1 VVFSTLAAG
10 GHAVQRR
17 TLPGVKAVVLSG
29 DGRFALGLATT
40 ASVLPHEVPLT
51 IWDTR
56 SGRIVRRLRVTSLP
70 TLVGA
75 EAATFSADDAR
86 VALLEG
92 AATSGP
98 VALILSVAT
107 GRTVELQNS
116 FAACG
121 SPPSSF
127 AFSRNDRRVAGA
139 DFCGY
144 ADVWDVRTGRLLRQV
159 HQGGEVS
166 AVDLSP
172 DGSRLLVSSWDSRA
186 TVWGV
191 ASGRPL
197 VNLIGDT
204 RGLQAAVF
212 SPGGSLVATSSLDR
226 TVRIW
231 DSRTGQVLRVLTFPD
246 DQWALAFNGDG
257 SEFAVADSNPA
268 RGAPD
273 AVRVFDTCPA
283 CTNAHD
289 LLRLAAPRATTWLT
303 VLERTVVEGS

>member
-1 VVFSTLAAG
+1 
-10 GHAVQRR
+10 
-17 TLPGVKAVVLSG
+17 
-29 DGRFALGLATT
+29 
-40 ASVLPHEVPLT
+40 
-51 IWDTR
+51 
-56 SGRIVRRLRVTSLP
+56 
-70 TLVGA
+70 
-75 EAATFSADDAR
+75 
-86 VALLEG
+86 
-92 AATSGP
+92 
-98 VALILSVAT
+98 
-107 GRTVELQNS
+107 
-116 FAACG
+116 
-121 SPPSSF
+121 
-127 AFSRNDRRVAGA
+127 
-139 DFCGY
+139 
-144 ADVWDVRTGRLLRQV
+144 
-159 HQGGEVS
+159 
-166 AVDLSP
+166 
-172 DGSRLLVSSWDSRA
+172 
-186 TVWGV
+186 
-191 ASGRPL
+191 

-257 SEFAVADSNPA
+257 REFAVADSNPA